1 MTVRRRAGLVE
12 LPGSRMEIL
21 PGLRHGD
28 LSLNKP
34 EQFVEIMMNWIGE

>member
-1 MTVRRRAGLVE
+1 MNSAKLFREAIPE
-12 LPGSRMEIL
+12 SSMEIL

-28 LSLNKP
+28 LSLNEP

>member
-1 MTVRRRAGLVE
+1 MTVRRWSDLVK
-12 LPGSRMEIL
+12 LTGSRMEIL
-21 PGLRHGD
+21 PGLRHGA